1 MTTRQQ
7 GLKRRRGALV
17 GRPQGKSTRT
27 KEPAPF
33 QLQDASIGGRG
44 LQPEFQ
50 SADWHRIREAAYEG
64 RGG

>member
-7 GLKRRRGALV
+7 SLKRRRARV
-17 GRPQGKSTRT
+17 GRPQGKSPRT
-27 KEPAPF
+27 TEHAPF
-33 QLQDASIGGRG
+33 QSQDASVGGQG

-50 SADWHRIREAAYEG
+50 SADWHCIHEAAYEG